1 MKLEEIGFY
10 TLSDNRAKN
19 ISPTSPIMRAEI
31 ILSDK
36 CNFHCTYCR
45 GLRSDCRGNMSF
57 EFAKKTLDIWIRGG
71 LKNVRFSGGEP
82 TLYPYLNELV
92 KICKSNGVEHIA
104 ISSNG
109 SADTRIYDGLIE
121 DGVNDFSISL
131 DACCSSFADK
141 MAGVDGYFNVIVE
154 NIRNIAKQTYI
165 TVGVVLSEDN
175 VSEAKKIINFAHE
188 LGVSDIR
195 IISAAQY
202 NRLIDNVKDVSEDIL
217 NAHPILKYRINNLR
231 NGINVRGL
239 KESDCHKCYLM
250 MDDDVVAGK
259 YSFPCV
265 IYMREGG
272 NPVCE
277 VSDDMRS
284 KRIEWMNK
292 HDIYEDP
299 ICKSNCLDVCK
310 FFHNKIREYKNET
323 HQDI

>member
-1 MKLEEIGFY
+1 M
-10 TLSDNRAKN
+10 
-19 ISPTSPIMRAEI
+19 
-31 ILSDK
+31 ILTEK
-36 CNFHCTYCR
+36 CNFSCTYCR
-45 GLRSDCRGNMSF
+45 GLRSDCRGEMPF
-57 EFAKKTLDIWIRGG
+57 EFAKKTLGIWIKGG

-92 KICKSNGVEHIA
+92 KICKINGVEHIA

-109 SADTRIYDGLIE
+109 SADTKVYDNLIK

-141 MAGVDGYFNVIVE
+141 MAGVDGYFNTIVN
-154 NIRNIAKQTYI
+154 NIKNIAKQTYI

-175 VSEAKKIINFAHE
+175 VSEAKNIIGFAHE

-202 NRLIDNVKDVSEDIL
+202 NKLLDNVKDISEDIL
-217 NAHPILKYRINNLR
+217 NAHPILKYRINNIR

-239 KESDCHKCYLM
+239 KETDCHKCYLM

-277 VSDDMRS
+277 VSDDMRQ

-292 HDIYEDP
+292 HDTYKDP
-299 ICKSNCLDVCK
+299 ICRFNCLDVCLA
-310 FFHNKIREYKNET
+310 HNLKCNFYENL
-323 HQDI
+323 